1 MLPMPV
7 TSRDVKSRVAEARI
21 TEGDVKMV
29 LGTVIY
35 SLIAWAV
42 IWGAAETLIRIT
54 ERSVKR

>member
-1 MLPMPV
+1 
-7 TSRDVKSRVAEARI
+7 
-21 TEGDVKMV
+21 MV